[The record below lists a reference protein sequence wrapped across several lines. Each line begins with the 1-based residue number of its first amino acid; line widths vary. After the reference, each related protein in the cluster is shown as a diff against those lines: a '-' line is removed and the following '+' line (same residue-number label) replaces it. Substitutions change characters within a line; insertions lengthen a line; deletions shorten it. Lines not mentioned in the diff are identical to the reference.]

1 MSVLTEYV
9 LPMADGDDSYG
20 FLHDALKAFAR
31 IGTVTPAARAALRML
46 RDSDRR
52 LSVHGDYR
60 AILLDEEMR
69 SAIDE
74 VLALP

>member
-9 LPMADGDDSYG
+9 LAMADGDDSYG
-20 FLHDALKAFAR
+20 FLVDALRAFAR
-31 IGTVTPAARAALRML
+31 IGTVTPAARAALRTL

-52 LSVHGDYR
+52 LSACEDYR
-60 AILLDEEMR
+60 AVLLDEEMR
-69 SAIDE
+69 SVIDE